1 MQITIPRGELKEAC
15 SGFAKIVNGKT
26 TLPILGCVRFASNG
40 KNIAAQVTDLDQH
53 LRYQFNGAQAH
64 GEGAIVVPLAS
75 IKELSKGN
83 DKESVEFETGA
94 DNSVVVT
101 NHVGAHTVKHPL
113 NGMDPEEWPTA
124 PKDAETRPAAGFLQT
139 YRRLVPFACTDTT
152 RYILN
157 SVFVDIAAQGEHPVT
172 MVSTDGRRL
181 SLWNTMNL
189 PVEKS
194 VIVPTTKFLQ
204 WTGLEAGEE
213 CLGLRTE
220 RPKTVK
226 GKESEPHVLGM
237 TLSVGPWSYDVK
249 TVDGT
254 YPNFRQVI
262 PGVDNDANR
271 ITFADE
277 DVQALKK
284 ILPGFPGSGSN
295 NAGIALRPGTDG
307 KLVIAGR
314 NAEDKTDT
322 TLELT
327 GGSTFAGKMPGIGVN
342 AFFLL
347 DALDAGFRVFTT
359 TDEMSPLRAEDGRG
373 GIHVLMPLRLDREAA
388 KPVEAVKKPEPEIKS
403 PVPVP
408 GATTPAASQPAEV
421 DAGTPA
427 PVPPAVVDQKP
438 TKGERKTMKE
448 ANGNATQGTEEPA
461 TALDKVLT
469 AVDTA
474 KTKLR
479 EAAASLVEV
488 ADAVKLAH
496 KDGKAQA
503 ADLEK
508 ARATL
513 QKLQAMSL

>member
-1 MQITIPRGELKEAC
+1 MQITISRGELKEAC
-15 SGFAKIVNGKT
+15 SGFQKIVGNKT
-26 TLPILGCVRFASNG
+26 TLPILGGVRLESNKG
-40 KNIAAQVTDLDQH
+40 TITADVTDLDQH
-53 LRYQFNGAQAH
+53 LKYRFSNVEVQ
-64 GEGAIVVPLAS
+64 GEGHVVVALQAL
-75 IKELSKGN
+75 KELAKGAA
-83 DKESVEFETGA
+83 DEILEFETQA
-94 DNSVVVT
+94 DSIVVT
-101 NHVGAHTVKHPL
+101 NHVGSQVVRHPL
-113 NGMDPEEWPTA
+113 TGMDPQEWPSVPPPA
-124 PKDAETRPAAGFLQT
+124 ATRPAAGFLQT

-157 SVFVDIAAQGEHPVT
+157 SVFVDVASSGEHPVT

-189 PVEKS
+189 PLEKS

-226 GKESEPHVLGM
+226 GKEPELHVLGM

-271 ITFADE
+271 ITFTDE
-277 DVQALKK
+277 DVQALRK

-295 NAGIALRPGTDG
+295 NAGIALRPGTEG
-307 KLVIAGR
+307 KLLIAGR
-314 NAEDKTDT
+314 NADDKTDT

-327 GGSTFAGKMPGIGVN
+327 GGSTFVGKMAGIGVN

-373 GIHVLMPLRLDREAA
+373 GIHVLMPLRLDSTPANKPETEI
-388 KPVEAVKKPEPEIKS
+388 KPPVE
-403 PVPVP
+403 VP
-408 GATTPAASQPAEV
+408 GAPTTTNAAQPAENV
-421 DAGTPA
+421 AGTPA
-427 PVPPAVVDQKP
+427 LVPPAAIDQKP

-448 ANGNATQGTEEPA
+448 ANGNATQGTQEQA
-461 TALDKVLT
+461 TALDKVLA

-474 KTKLR
+474 KNKLR
-479 EAAASLVEV
+479 EAASALVEV
-488 ADAVKLAH
+488 ADTVKLAH

-513 QKLQAMSL
+513 QKLQAISL